1 MKKPASDPTVSLWA
15 SISLLNLTGKYAPE
29 GYGTAIFATTFSTA
43 KLKRKGGFWFNQFQT
58 WRMLGGS
65 PVASPNW
72 TATEVLSLPLYKCP
86 LITDE
91 GRQMEEPKPPT
102 PPYLLNEIL
111 TFVRWGGQIECRSLH
126 NQALFDRNIGRQSEM
141 ERRYSA
147 LPIERLRNAC
157 HRRYCSRSLG
167 WELRYLNLPPSLVA
181 KVTECTDIPQQHPH
195 PRFPLYH
202 CHLAGRPV
210 VEYSTRQGRHFRRNG
225 SLEPNIL
232 VPQSWP
238 EAGSTPEDWK
248 KIWTSVH
255 KRPTLPK
262 HRALRWRILVE
273 RVITNSTFPGHDPK
287 CTRCNA
293 SRDTIRHTFFECPE
307 LTPVWQWAERCIV
320 TITGPQNTPVLTTR
334 NLILGDLTESTRT
347 ARHVA
352 RITFDSVLWQ
362 IHRDRIAFHFESTR
376 ASPEIIIS
384 RAKLDIEEV
393 IGAELIRARKNRQIE
408 QFRRRWCKLGA
419 VREGAIGAALI
430 LG

>member
-1 MKKPASDPTVSLWA
+1 
-15 SISLLNLTGKYAPE
+15 
-29 GYGTAIFATTFSTA
+29 
-43 KLKRKGGFWFNQFQT
+43 
-58 WRMLGGS
+58 
-65 PVASPNW
+65 
-72 TATEVLSLPLYKCP
+72 
-86 LITDE
+86 
-91 GRQMEEPKPPT
+91 
-102 PPYLLNEIL
+102 
-111 TFVRWGGQIECRSLH
+111 
-126 NQALFDRNIGRQSEM
+126 M
-141 ERRYSA
+141 ERRYSV
-147 LPIERLRNAC
+147 LPTEKLRNAC
-157 HRRYCSRSLG
+157 HRRYCSCSLG

-225 SLEPNIL
+225 SLELNIL

-273 RVITNSTFPGHDPK
+273 RVITNSTLPGHDPK

-320 TITGPQNTPVLTTR
+320 TITGPPEYSGADCSQPHSRRPHGILENSETR
-334 NLILGDLTESTRT
+334 
-347 ARHVA
+347 
-352 RITFDSVLWQ
+352 
-362 IHRDRIAFHFESTR
+362 
-376 ASPEIIIS
+376 SP
-384 RAKLDIEEV
+384 
-393 IGAELIRARKNRQIE
+393 NY
-408 QFRRRWCKLGA
+408 F
-419 VREGAIGAALI
+419 
-430 LG
+430 

>member
-1 MKKPASDPTVSLWA
+1 MK
-15 SISLLNLTGKYAPE
+15 SISDNS
-29 GYGTAIFATTFSTA
+29 F
-43 KLKRKGGFWFNQFQT
+43 
-58 WRMLGGS
+58 
-65 PVASPNW
+65 
-72 TATEVLSLPLYKCP
+72 
-86 LITDE
+86 
-91 GRQMEEPKPPT
+91 
-102 PPYLLNEIL
+102 
-111 TFVRWGGQIECRSLH
+111 
-126 NQALFDRNIGRQSEM
+126 LF
-141 ERRYSA
+141 
-147 LPIERLRNAC
+147 
-157 HRRYCSRSLG
+157 
-167 WELRYLNLPPSLVA
+167 ELRLG
-181 KVTECTDIPQQHPH
+181 CG
-195 PRFPLYH
+195 F
-202 CHLAGRPV
+202 LAGRPV

-293 SRDTIRHTFFECPE
+293 SRDTTRHTFFECPE

-320 TITGPQNTPVLTTR
+320 TITGPQNTPVLTAR
-334 NLILGDLTESTRT
+334 NLILGDFTESSRT
-347 ARHVA
+347 ARNVA

-362 IHRDRIAFHFESTR
+362 IHRDRIAFYFESTR
-376 ASPEIIIS
+376 ASPEIIIN

-408 QFRRRWCKLGA
+408 QFRRIWCKLGA

>member
-1 MKKPASDPTVSLWA
+1 M
-15 SISLLNLTGKYAPE
+15 
-29 GYGTAIFATTFSTA
+29 
-43 KLKRKGGFWFNQFQT
+43 R
-58 WRMLGGS
+58 RMLGGS

-72 TATEVLSLPLYKCP
+72 TATEALSLPLYKCP

-91 GRQMEEPKPPT
+91 GGQMEEPKPPT
-102 PPYLLNEIL
+102 PPYLLNETL

-141 ERRYSA
+141 EPKERVPPPILQPFSWMGA
-147 LPIERLRNAC
+147 PLPQLT
-157 HRRYCSRSLG
+157 
-167 WELRYLNLPPSLVA
+167 PSLVA

-238 EAGSTPEDWK
+238 EAGSTHEDWK
-248 KIWTSVH
+248 KIWTSVR

-287 CTRCNA
+287 CTRCLQN
-293 SRDTIRHTFFECPE
+293 SQE
-307 LTPVWQWAERCIV
+307 LSA
-320 TITGPQNTPVLTTR
+320 R
-334 NLILGDLTESTRT
+334 NLIVGDLYESSRT
-347 ARHVA
+347 AKHVA
-352 RITFDSVLWQ
+352 QIIFDSVLWQ

-376 ASPEIIIS
+376 ASPETIN
-384 RAKLDIEEV
+384 RAKLDIEEA
-393 IGAELIRARKNRQIE
+393 IGAELIRARKKQQIE
-408 QFRRRWCKLGA
+408 QFRNRWCQ
-419 VREGAIGAALI
+419 
-430 LG
+430 